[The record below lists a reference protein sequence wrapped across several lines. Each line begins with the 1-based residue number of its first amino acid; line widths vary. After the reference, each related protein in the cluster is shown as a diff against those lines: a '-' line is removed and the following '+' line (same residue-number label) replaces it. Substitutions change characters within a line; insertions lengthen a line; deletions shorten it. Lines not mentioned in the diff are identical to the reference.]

1 MDSLSYDYKQIDFKN
16 LMKAQLRKY
25 MDEIYKD
32 KSIILD
38 ISRKVINKD
47 TLEIYRVHCFEFF
60 FKTQYMVERIL
71 IDRQTKTY
79 NSWINTFQYVEECN
93 YSVIEGGVR
102 YVQKYSVPFFL
113 KSKKEKV
120 FKVGCEVIEK
130 IINNHNFRSNAFSS
144 YSKL

>member
-1 MDSLSYDYKQIDFKN
+1 MDSLSYDYKQVDFTN
-16 LMKAQLRKY
+16 LMKAQIRKY
-25 MDEIYKD
+25 LDEIYKD
-32 KSIILD
+32 KNIILD
-38 ISRKVINKD
+38 ISRRIINKD

-60 FKTQYMVERIL
+60 YKTQFMVERIL
-71 IDRQTKTY
+71 IDRKTKTY

-93 YSVIEGGVR
+93 YSEIEGGVR

-130 IINNHNFRSNAFSS
+130 IISNHNLRTKS
-144 YSKL
+144 LL